1 MEPLKERD
9 EATSLGHRSRF
20 RAVYSPKVPAGVG
33 YYWDSSVLSVWAYPS
48 RWNDSP
54 LASPAVLAV
63 RPSHLAAPSAF
74 WDSPWDVVSIWRT
87 PQDWLA
93 VSALGYLH
101 RQAD

>member
-1 MEPLKERD
+1 MRPLPL
-9 EATSLGHRSRF
+9 ATGADLGPFTRR
-20 RAVYSPKVPAGVG
+20 RYREGVVG

-48 RWNDSP
+48 QWNDSP

-93 VSALGYLH
+93 VSALGYRR